1 MAGVAG
7 VVVVG
12 GGCVRW
18 VGGVGFVVL
27 VRKITERELEMNSG
41 SKVLG
46 QMELEIWVGVETAN
60 RNLGRAEVESQV
72 MVSVVHPVGQIRL
85 VDSVTIPDSLKGDP
99 RGDVMEAKLISI
111 ARHLL
116 YDAESGVTVTDFVP
130 VSQSIRPGV
139 SALRRYQVTVRGK
152 DTCAGYFIRKVF
164 GGGHRLE
171 GYGWV
176 PGM

>member
-1 MAGVAG
+1 
-7 VVVVG
+7 
-12 GGCVRW
+12 
-18 VGGVGFVVL
+18 
-27 VRKITERELEMNSG
+27 MNSG

-85 VDSVTIPDSLKGDP
+85 VDSVTIPESLKGDP
-99 RGDVMEAKLISI
+99 RGDVMEAKLIAI

-116 YDAESGVTVTDFVP
+116 YDASSGVTVTDFVP

-139 SALRRYQVTVRGK
+139 SALRRYQVTVRGGEQ
-152 DTCAGYFIRKVF
+152 CAGYFVRQVF

-176 PGM
+176 PGT